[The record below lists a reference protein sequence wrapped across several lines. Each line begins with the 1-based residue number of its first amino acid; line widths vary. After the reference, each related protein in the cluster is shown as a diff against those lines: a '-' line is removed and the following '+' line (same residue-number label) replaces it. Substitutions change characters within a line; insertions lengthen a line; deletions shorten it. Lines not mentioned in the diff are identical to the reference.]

1 MQLSSRLEAKDNG
14 HGGMEWPSLLMNGL
28 VFRGSELLYFWREG
42 WAPSLLNQGGFLI
55 HISNERRERQGA

>member
-1 MQLSSRLEAKDNG
+1 MQLFSRLEAKDNG

-28 VFRGSELLYFWREG
+28 AFRGSKLLYFWGEG
-42 WAPSLLNQGGFLI
+42 WAPSPLNQRGFLI

>member
-28 VFRGSELLYFWREG
+28 AFRGSKLLYFWGEG
-42 WAPSLLNQGGFLI
+42 CAPSPLNQRGLLI